1 VLRRV
6 FGPKREEVTGEWR
19 RLLRSFVILT
29 KCYSGDQIKK
39 AEMGGHLACMG
50 GRRDTVG
57 LWWVNRGKRTTWKA

>member
-1 VLRRV
+1 M
-6 FGPKREEVTGEWR
+6 
-19 RLLRSFVILT
+19 ILT
-29 KCYSGDQIKK
+29 KYYSGDQIKR